1 MATTHEHTYEDCFDC
16 KHPTGMLLLEENMYI
31 VYVTLISMHAHVLRS
46 LLTVTSKHDG
56 SDSTALP
63 NENGQLGVGLLQI
76 NIVASNKLNS
86 LYTKKTH

>member
-1 MATTHEHTYEDCFDC
+1 
-16 KHPTGMLLLEENMYI
+16 MLLLEENMYI

-63 NENGQLGVGLLQI
+63 NGNGQLGVGLL
-76 NIVASNKLNS
+76 
-86 LYTKKTH
+86 